1 VWTWSSEKQC
11 TGVTE
16 RLRVVKI
23 LELISG
29 MLDVFRATGGISV
42 PLSASRRSV
51 VASSLERV
59 RSSGWVIGEAAIA
72 MLDRQ
77 QKMLIT
83 SVKLSMLFDSWR
95 LICVI
100 PEKMECCTLEV
111 AWSCHSA
118 DSDCEDLQARQV
130 LPNIRKIL
138 MDSSSIGGAHNG
150 GSPAR

>member
-1 VWTWSSEKQC
+1 M
-11 TGVTE
+11 
-16 RLRVVKI
+16 KI

-83 SVKLSMLFDSWR
+83 SVKLSMLFGSWR
-95 LICVI
+95 VICVI
-100 PEKMECCTLEV
+100 PEQVECCTLKV
-111 AWSCHSA
+111 ACSFHSA
-118 DSDCEDLQARQV
+118 VSDCRYLLARRV
-130 LPNIRKIL
+130 LPNISTNLIN
-138 MDSSSIGGAHNG
+138 SSSIGGAYY
-150 GSPAR
+150 GSIPAR